1 MANKEPERIHV
12 IIPQAEWADW
22 FVKQVL
28 EVYVPHEVRSR
39 IAVMCPDESPPKEKM
54 SMLDEVLSEML
65 KDPVF
70 RKVWEESEAEY
81 RREFGVRRAHH
92 EIP

>member
-1 MANKEPERIHV
+1 MANKEPECIHV

-22 FVKQVL
+22 FAKQVL
-28 EVYVPHEVRSR
+28 DAYVPQEVRKR
-39 IAVMCPDESPPKEKM
+39 IVVVRPDETPSEQKV
-54 SMLDEVLSEML
+54 SALDEVLTEML

-70 RKVWEESEAEY
+70 RKAWEESETEY

-92 EIP
+92 DI